1 MSWAAPSRVSRQ
13 LEVPGLAFSSLV
25 AWLYG
30 GASGASVELVVVDRV
45 TDDGGAAA
53 PPSSP
58 LPPSCHAATVA
69 TATTAAPAEREEAL
83 TTPPTQ
89 ARRASLPPGEG
100 RARRRRELRAGIGH
114 PIERTDAN
122 GRITGPAP
130 PALARFAHGPLGPR
144 ARHAPSYS

>member
-13 LEVPGLAFSSLV
+13 LDVPVLAFSSSV

-69 TATTAAPAEREEAL
+69 TATTAAPASAKSR
-83 TTPPTQ
+83 
-89 ARRASLPPGEG
+89 
-100 RARRRRELRAGIGH
+100 
-114 PIERTDAN
+114 
-122 GRITGPAP
+122 
-130 PALARFAHGPLGPR
+130 
-144 ARHAPSYS
+144 